1 MYWISKRKAKK
12 TLQRNITKGLK
23 FLKRRDNKDVLIV
36 WFGDT
41 ISILEE
47 LFGAEDNIC
56 NRIKFIELKYKE
68 ECSKSSPSP
77 SVAIQDSIDLL
88 RKAIERI
95 EEYGIARNNLV
106 AHPLWYVLVIP
117 VVLFLASL
125 FTQPMQRLL
134 GISEEDLQTQ
144 AIIQSNSLKQVQQ
157 EQERLSKIEILKSDL
172 RSWYKQN
179 DLIFN
184 RSFDS
189 VNEFYSISGRFGM
202 GQSIE
207 KIIDFCEDFRLRRD
221 NTIDSFYVRLKA
233 LNANVSSLNIRKKLP
248 IRIDKAI
255 QPRVDYIGIDQ
266 CYIKGLHLDT
276 L

>member
-12 TLQRNITKGLK
+12 LLQRNISKGLD
-23 FLKRRDNKDVLIV
+23 FLKTGSKRDVLTA
-36 WFGDT
+36 WLSNS

-47 LFGAEDNIC
+47 LFGAEDDIC
-56 NRIKFIELKYKE
+56 REIRFIEFKCKE
-68 ECSKSSPSP
+68 DSSKSSFSP
-77 SVAIQDSIDLL
+77 SVALQDGINTL
-88 RKAIERI
+88 RKAIERV
-95 EEYGIARNNLV
+95 EEYGIVRNNLK
-106 AHPLWYVLVIP
+106 AHPLWYAFGIP

-134 GISEEDLQTQ
+134 GISEDDLQSQT
-144 AIIQSNSLKQVQQ
+144 IIHNDSLMQVQQ

-172 RSWYKQN
+172 RSWYRQN

-189 VNEFYSISGRFGM
+189 VNEFYSISGRYGM

-207 KIIDFCEDFRLRRD
+207 KIIEFCEGFRLRRD

-233 LNANVSSLNIRKKLP
+233 LNANISSLKIRKKLP
-248 IRIDKAI
+248 VRIDKAL
-255 QPRVDYIGIDQ
+255 QPRIDYLGIDQ
-266 CYIKGLHLDT
+266 YRIKIFRLDT

>member
-12 TLQRNITKGLK
+12 TLQRNIAKGLN
-23 FLKRRDNKDVLIV
+23 FLNRGDYKDVLTV
-36 WFGDT
+36 WFGDS

-47 LFGAEDNIC
+47 IFGAEDNIC
-56 NRIKFIELKYKE
+56 NRLRFIELKYKE
-68 ECSKSSPSP
+68 ERSKSSSSP
-77 SVAIQDSIDLL
+77 SVALQDGIDLL

-134 GISEEDLQTQ
+134 GISEEDLRTQ
-144 AIIQSNSLKQVQQ
+144 AIIQYDSLKQVQQ
-157 EQERLSKIEILKSDL
+157 EQERLSKIEILISDL
-172 RSWYKQN
+172 HSWYKQN
-179 DLIFN
+179 DLIFK

-207 KIIDFCEDFRLRRD
+207 KIIDFCEDFRIRRD

-233 LNANVSSLNIRKKLP
+233 LGANISSLNIRKKLP
-248 IRIDKAI
+248 VRIDKAL
-255 QPRVDYIGIDQ
+255 QPRIDYLRIDQ
-266 CYIKGLHLDT
+266 YRIKSLRLDS